1 MNRTEKEQFVEE
13 LRADLATAKSVVL
26 ACHQGIEVNKVNEL
40 RSMFR
45 KQGVEYRVIKNTLAH
60 IAFQGTDMAGLS
72 DFLVGPIA
80 IAYSTEDAIAPAKV
94 AKEFSK
100 KTEKFEIRGGY
111 MDGDVFDAKGVERL
125 ADLPSKEELRSKLL
139 GLFQAVPSQFLR
151 TLNAAPQQF
160 LMVLKA
166 REEQLGA

>member
-1 MNRTEKEQFVEE
+1 
-13 LRADLATAKSVVL
+13 
-26 ACHQGIEVNKVNEL
+26 
-40 RSMFR
+40 
-45 KQGVEYRVIKNTLAH
+45 
-60 IAFQGTDMAGLS
+60 
-72 DFLVGPIA
+72 
-80 IAYSTEDAIAPAKV
+80 
-94 AKEFSK
+94 
-100 KTEKFEIRGGY
+100 